1 MKTNSDALLIGLCL
15 AVCWAMLTIARVLL
29 VPLLALPLTLAG
41 WRPPLPAPAQTA
53 LLVAPA
59 VPSTLAHLRVVELRR
74 LARAQGLKALARSG
88 RKADLLMALAA

>member
-1 MKTNSDALLIGLCL
+1 
-15 AVCWAMLTIARVLL
+15 MLTIARVLL

-59 VPSTLAHLRVVELRR
+59 VPSTVPLAHLRVVELRR

-88 RKADLLMALAA
+88 RKADLLEVLAT

>member
-1 MKTNSDALLIGLCL
+1 MKTNPEALLIGLCL
-15 AVCWAMLTIARVLL
+15 AVCWALLTIARGL
-29 VPLLALPLTLAG
+29 VPLLALLLTLAG
-41 WRPPLPAPAQTA
+41 WRPSPPAPAPTA

-59 VPSTLAHLRVVELRR
+59 VPSTLRELKVVELRR